1 MAAPSKAIGLIKG
14 AKGKRLLR
22 SCLAHGVSV
31 EVPSAIFADESEP
44 CRILLAGSS
53 EEAIANVEAEL
64 RQLIKTAMLTSESM
78 TISAEILDW
87 LLHSPRQR
95 MALLSNLMRH
105 GTCLGYH
112 ADSLEVHGESPGAVQ
127 MTLKGIYTQL
137 YEYQSVT
144 VELIVQSAALQG
156 QLERCLAFLCAS
168 FSAQTRLSSSPHNAL
183 TLKVSGSKNAVEAT
197 FDGLQQSLPQ
207 VQGLASQVTWSFATA
222 SEVREFVSGKKDGK
236 IVKIMRE
243 TDVMIGLEAIGV
255 EHLRI
260 ALMGPSIAQVMGAL
274 RMVRGELPAETVFY
288 IPEAH
293 HKRLIGH
300 GGKVIQQVMKRH
312 AVYIKFLNAQE
323 AKERVLG
330 TGAALTGEP
339 TCATRLDN
347 VIVRTPAKNG
357 GVLEEVKAEVLGMAD
372 LALFPHEDGTC
383 CSTATAGCTET
394 KAIRLSKQG
403 LLGLSESARRSLSA
417 CLFTAFGGSV
427 ELGLGQRQ
435 SWFDDDALVLQMSG
449 SRQALDRLYAT
460 LHGGNLMAMAEE
472 AALFSISES
481 AAAAARSPRLCPA
494 SPTTSNASQSHPV
507 HDLQELFFLFGTAL
521 YTVASPALSIRSS
534 GNTTKQ
540 HAPVSP
546 QMSDSEWSQL
556 SWSPKSSTNAHHMQ
570 SKYRDSKPHQED
582 ADLHEAAR
590 IFDSFYNLPT
600 GDDPIVTSPS
610 IASTSSSVA
619 SPSFSL
625 AAAPGKNPH
634 GPIGRKA
641 STAQGPAF
649 DPFKVKDWRAA
660 STTWSRHHAW

>member
-1 MAAPSKAIGLIKG
+1 MTKVISVPRKTIGLIRG

-22 SCLAHGVSV
+22 ACLAYGASI
-31 EVPSAIFADESEP
+31 EVPSAIYANDCESCP
-44 CRILLAGSS
+44 ILLAGNNA
-53 EEAIANVEAEL
+53 EAIAGVEAEL
-64 RQLIKTAMLTSESM
+64 CQLIKTTALTTESM
-78 TISAEILDW
+78 AISAEILDW

-105 GTCLGYH
+105 GTCLGHH
-112 ADSLEVHGESPGAVQ
+112 ADTLEIYGETPGAVQ
-127 MTLKGIYTQL
+127 MTLKGIYAQL

-144 VELIVQSAALQG
+144 AELIVQSAAFQS

-168 FSAQTRLSSSPHNAL
+168 FGAQTRLSSSSHSSI
-183 TLKVSGSKNAVEAT
+183 TLKVSGSKSAVEAT
-197 FDGLQQSLPQ
+197 FDGLQQTLPQ

-243 TDVMIGLEAIGV
+243 TDVMIGLEAIGA

-330 TGAALTGEP
+330 TGATTSSVEHS
-339 TCATRLDN
+339 CAARLDN

-357 GVLEEVKAEVLGMAD
+357 GVLEEVKAEVLAMAD
-372 LALFPHEDGTC
+372 LALFTHEDGMC
-383 CSTATAGCTET
+383 CPQPSVASSCAET

-403 LLGLSESARRSLSA
+403 LLSLSEPSRKSLST
-417 CLFTAFGGSV
+417 CLLTSFAGSV

-435 SWFDDDALVLQMSG
+435 AWFDDDALVLQMSG

-460 LHGGNLMAMAEE
+460 LHGGNLMSMPEE
-472 AALFSISES
+472 SALFNVLSGSKQ
-481 AAAAARSPRLCPA
+481 SPAMCPA
-494 SPTTSNASQSHPV
+494 SPTISNGSESHPSL
-507 HDLQELFFLFGTAL
+507 DLQNLFSVFGTAL
-521 YTVASPALSIRSS
+521 YSVASPALSIRSS
-534 GNTTKQ
+534 NGTAKH

-556 SWSPKSSTNAHHMQ
+556 SWSPRPSTSAHMQ
-570 SKYRDSKPHQED
+570 SGFRAKQLED
-582 ADLHEAAR
+582 AELHEAAR

-600 GDDPIVTSPS
+600 ADDPIVTSPS
-610 IASTSSSVA
+610 ITSNNSSIA

-625 AAAPGKNPH
+625 AGKNPH

-641 STAQGPAF
+641 SAAQGPAF

-660 STTWSRHHAW
+660 SATWARRQAW